1 MSTVAETTTYRSPV
15 KKLLQFFQRSRN
27 GWKRKHHEAKKK
39 LKSWDTRFRV
49 LRRNRDRWKE
59 LAGQQ
64 EVELERLRQ
73 ELEAVKSNC
82 G

>member
-1 MSTVAETTTYRSPV
+1 M
-15 KKLLQFFQRSRN
+15 
-27 GWKRKHHEAKKK
+27 AKKK

-64 EVELERLRQ
+64 KLELERLRQ

-82 G
+82 P